1 MEKQPPQPSLTLGQ
15 KIRRLESRLE
25 STMLRDREA
34 LARRLTRIRSQ
45 SGKGRYAQ
53 LNALEKRL
61 EESVRERND
70 RLARVPRVAY
80 PESLPITAKRDE
92 IIDAIRSHQVVIL
105 SGETGC
111 GKSTQ
116 IPKMCLE
123 AGRGIGGKIGCTQPR
138 RIAASTIAR
147 RVAEELGEPL
157 GKSVGYKIRFTDH
170 STRESYIKVMTDG
183 ILLAETQGDRRL
195 LEYDTL
201 VIDEAHER
209 SLNIDFLLGILRT
222 LLPERPELKVIISS
236 ATLDTEKFM
245 SAFEG
250 APAIV
255 VEGRTYPVEV
265 EYLPLDPEQEEAG
278 EITYV
283 DMAVQA
289 VDRIQPGKHPGDILI
304 FMPTEQ
310 DVLETCERLEGR
322 SFSGVTVL
330 PLYARLPASEQD
342 RVYGVKGR
350 KIVAAT
356 NVAETSLTIPGIRYV
371 IDSGLARIS
380 RYQPRTRTRSL
391 PVSPISRASADQRK
405 GRCGRVQKGVCIR
418 LYSEEDYLSRA
429 EFTPPE
435 ILRSNLAEV
444 TLRMLYLDLG
454 HPSSFPFLDKPHDR
468 SVKDGFDLLVELGAI
483 EKRNEGYALTETGKI
498 MARTP
503 LDPRISRMMVEASKE
518 GCMEEMAVIAAGL
531 SIQDPRERPADK
543 AKQADQMTAPFKH
556 PESDFLTLLNI
567 WNRYHREWE
576 TLKSQNKMRKF
587 CKSHFLSFSRMREW
601 VFTREQIMNI
611 LRDQRLGRG
620 AEKAPDLY
628 AGIHRSVLSGFLS
641 NIAQRKGKNIYLAAK
656 GREVM
661 IFPGSTLFNKKAP
674 WIVAAEMVKTSRLFA
689 RSTAQVDPEWL
700 ERIGKEFC
708 KYAYFEPHWE
718 KDAGEVRA
726 WEQVT
731 LFGLPIVSRRPVPY
745 GPVNPEEAHGIFVQG
760 ALLLGEMK
768 ERFPFLDHNRKLLQK
783 LGLLE
788 DKLRRR
794 DIVASDPVLEEFYSA
809 RLQSVY
815 DVKGLRKSIQ
825 ARGGDHFLRLQEEDL
840 LLVRPDEELL
850 SQFPDRVTLGE
861 ETFRCAYKFA
871 PAKPEDGV
879 TVRIPA
885 GLITRLPT
893 ENLEWG
899 VPGLFREKL
908 TALIKGLPKRYR
920 RQLVPVSGTVELLL
934 RELEPKGQSFLNALS
949 ELVFR
954 RFGVDIPASVWASV
968 EIPDYLRTRVS
979 IVDHRGKEIDSS
991 RDVGSLKAT
1000 DQAKAHESDSVF
1012 WKRARAEWER
1022 SDLSSWEF
1030 EEIPEKLL
1038 LHDHLFAYPG
1048 LQPKEKGVDLKLF
1061 PSLDE
1066 ALESHSRG
1074 VEALMSLQLSKD
1086 LKLLKRNLSLTPEG
1100 VQYARYF
1107 GGAPAVERDLFEALK
1122 AGLFRKNIRTK
1133 KSFTEETAKARSEMA
1148 REAVRLRDQ
1157 AGKTLQPYFQTR
1169 QTLHGIETAHK
1180 ANPAV
1185 LNLCAHIR
1193 RELDALVPEHFLL
1206 LYPPERMAQ
1215 LPRYIRALQI
1225 RAERGANDP
1234 GKDRSK
1240 WDRAEPILLAFKE
1253 VSVNTGPPASR
1264 QKREALETLR
1274 WMVEEYKVS
1283 VFAQELKTAFPV
1295 SAKRLEE
1302 KIGEIQRMI

>member
-1 MEKQPPQPSLTLGQ
+1 MRS
-15 KIRRLESRLE
+15 
-25 STMLRDREA
+25 ST
-34 LARRLTRIRSQ
+34 RS
-45 SGKGRYAQ
+45 A
-53 LNALEKRL
+53 A
-61 EESVRERND
+61 
-70 RLARVPRVAY
+70 
-80 PESLPITAKRDE
+80 
-92 IIDAIRSHQVVIL
+92 HQVVIL

-123 AGRGIGGKIGCTQPR
+123 AGLGIAGKIGCTQPR
-138 RIAASTIAR
+138 RIAATTIAR
-147 RVAEELGEPL
+147 RIADELGEPL
-157 GKSVGYKIRFTDH
+157 GKSVGYKIRFTDQT
-170 STRESYIKVMTDG
+170 TRESYIKVMTDG

-195 LEYDTL
+195 LEYDTI

-209 SLNIDFLLGILRT
+209 SLNIDFLIGILRT

-236 ATLDTEKFM
+236 ATLDTEKFKT
-245 SAFEG
+245 AFEG

-289 VDRIQPGKHPGDILI
+289 VDMIQPEKHAGDILI

-322 SFSGVTVL
+322 HFSGVTVL

-342 RVYGVKGR
+342 RVYTVKGR

-391 PVSPISRASADQRK
+391 PISPISRASADQRK
-405 GRCGRVQKGVCIR
+405 GRCGRVQKGTCIR

-444 TLRMLYLDLG
+444 ILRMLYLDLG
-454 HPSSFPFLDKPHDR
+454 HPSSFPFMDKPNDR
-468 SVKDGFDLLVELGAI
+468 SIKDGFDLLVELGAI
-483 EKRNEGYALTETGKI
+483 AKRDEGYELTETGKV

-518 GCMEEMAVIAAGL
+518 GCMEEMAVIGAGL

-556 PESDFLTLLNI
+556 PDSDFLTLLNI
-567 WNRYHREWE
+567 WTRYHREWE
-576 TLKSQNKMRKF
+576 TLKSQNKIRKF
-587 CKSHFLSFSRMREW
+587 CRSHFLSFPRMREW
-601 VFTREQIMNI
+601 VFTRDQIMNL
-611 LRDQRLGRG
+611 LREQRLGRG
-620 AEKAPDLY
+620 SEKASDLY
-628 AGIHRSVLSGFLS
+628 AAIHRSVLSGFLS
-641 NIAQRKGKNIYLAAK
+641 NIAQRKEKNIYLAAK

-661 IFPGSTLFNKKAP
+661 IFPGSTLFNKKAD

-689 RSTAQVDPEWL
+689 RTDARIDPEWL
-700 ERIGKEFC
+700 EGIGKEFC

-731 LFGLPIVSRRPVPY
+731 LFGLPIVSRRAVSY
-745 GPVNPEEAHGIFVQG
+745 GPINPEEAHTIFIRG
-760 ALLLGEMK
+760 ALLLGEVK
-768 ERFPFLDHNRKLLQK
+768 ERFPFLDHNRKLLEK
-783 LGLLE
+783 LGLIE

-794 DIVASDPVLEEFYSA
+794 DIVAGDPVLEEFYSD
-809 RLQSVY
+809 RLKSVH
-815 DVKGLRKSIQ
+815 DMNGLRREIQ
-825 ARGGDHFLRLQEEDL
+825 TQGGDHFLRLREEDL
-840 LLVRPDEELL
+840 LLFRPEEELL
-850 SQFPDRVTLGE
+850 SLYPDRITLGDE
-861 ETFRCAYKFA
+861 SFRCAYKFA

-879 TVRIPA
+879 TVRVPA

-920 RQLVPVSGTVELLL
+920 KQLVPVSRTVDVLVK
-934 RELEPKGQSFLNALS
+934 ELEPQGQSLLNALS
-949 ELVFR
+949 ELVYR
-954 RFGVDIPASVWASV
+954 RFDVDIPASVWASV
-968 EIPDYLRTRVS
+968 EIPDYLKTRVS
-979 IVDHRGKEIDSS
+979 IVDHRGREIESS
-991 RDVGSLKAT
+991 RDVGLLKSA
-1000 DQAKAHESDSVF
+1000 DQGKANDADSGV
-1012 WKRARAEWER
+1012 WKKARLKWEK
-1022 SDLSSWEF
+1022 SDLSSWDF
-1030 EEIPEKLL
+1030 EEIPEKLP

-1048 LQPKEKGVDLKLF
+1048 LQKTETGVSLKLF
-1061 PSLDE
+1061 PSLEE
-1066 ALESHSRG
+1066 AVESHCRG
-1074 VEALMSLQLSKD
+1074 VEGLIAMRLSKD
-1086 LKLLKRNLSLTPEG
+1086 LKLLKRNLSLPPDG
-1100 VQYARYF
+1100 AAAARYF
-1107 GGAPAVERDLFEALK
+1107 GGAAAVEQDLFDALK
-1122 AGLFRKNIRTK
+1122 TGLFRKNVRTREA
-1133 KSFTEETAKARSEMA
+1133 FEEEMAKARSEMA

-1157 AGKTLQPYFQTR
+1157 AGKVFQAYFEAR
-1169 QTLHGIETAHK
+1169 QAVHGIEIGHRGNA
-1180 ANPAV
+1180 AV
-1185 LNLCAHIR
+1185 LTLCAHIR
-1193 RELDALVPEHFLL
+1193 QELDALVPEHFLL
-1206 LYPPERMAQ
+1206 LYPSDRLAH

-1234 GKDRSK
+1234 AKDRSK
-1240 WDRAEPILLAFKE
+1240 WDRAEPILQAFRAAA
-1253 VSVNTGPPASR
+1253 SATTPPPSG
-1264 QKREALETLR
+1264 QKREALEALR

-1283 VFAQELKTAFPV
+1283 VFAQELKTPFPV
-1295 SAKRLEE
+1295 SSKRLEE
-1302 KIGEIQRMI
+1302 KIKEIQRMI